1 MKKFFDKR
9 SKSKGDKANQATQ
22 PPKPTHQGAERN
34 NQLKKIDSTRSAK
47 KQDGIA
53 SAIDKLKIR
62 TQVIE
67 RSTGNRPYGAFFLGL
82 PTGVLL
88 LIAQY
93 LKPKDWAHLVLVC
106 RALQPVFQQPIKT
119 LNLSLQKTVIDS
131 RVVPLT
137 IFSDPFFVRFPPD
150 FSEFEKLLKKGS
162 VFLKQL
168 FSYDIQPWEIAALL
182 GMEEALDQTYGS
194 GILDLKNIAGMGVLH
209 MYCIGG
215 QKHLVVS
222 HIARYKPF
230 FKAVSEEDYLLAIC
244 ATFTGQIEVLEM
256 LKNNYGFDLTRY
268 DEKRKQTLLHS
279 ATTYSQTKTVKWLVS
294 QKVDPKL
301 GENLLVIA
309 ALAGNWR
316 TYNYLTTLKLKLEF
330 RSNMNAVL
338 IAASRDGN
346 TKFINMLIQGYGGDL
361 KTVNYQGLDMLAAAI
376 SGGKIDM
383 VQYCC
388 DQGWGEITRRW
399 ENGISALHV
408 AARAGKIDFIPQLVE
423 KFPDQLDIYMVDDLG
438 RSILFSAAENVD
450 FDDFLKLAA
459 NFEPNE
465 CVKQDSQGKTI
476 AHLTAH
482 HGKLIF
488 LREFVKKYGAECL
501 HVCDSLGRKSIHYAI
516 FPGNIALI
524 QWLIT
529 EHRLSFSEADHRGKT
544 PLHLLVHTLNDNSTD
559 WEDLV
564 TYAEKFGIEYFTEY
578 RDSDGKSV
586 KDYLE
591 LANQPK
597 ILSDINAMCRSRAP
611 K

>member
-9 SKSKGDKANQATQ
+9 SKSKGDKANPASQ
-22 PPKPTHQGAERN
+22 PPKPTHQGAEGN

-150 FSEFEKLLKKGS
+150 FSEFEKLLKMGGE
-162 VFLKQL
+162 FLKHL
-168 FSYDIQPWEIAALL
+168 FTLDVQPWEIAALL
-182 GMEEALDQTYGS
+182 GMEEALQETHGS
-194 GILDLKNIAGMGVLH
+194 GVLELKNTAGIGVLH
-209 MYCIGG
+209 YYCIGG
-215 QKHLVVS
+215 QKHLIVS

-230 FKAVSEEDYLLAIC
+230 FKAKSEDDYLLAEC
-244 ATFTGQIEVLEM
+244 ATFTGQIEVLEL

-268 DEKRKQTLLHS
+268 NEKRKRTLLHS

-301 GENLLVIA
+301 GENLLVVA
-309 ALAGNWR
+309 ALAGSWR
-316 TYNYLTTLKLKLEF
+316 IYNYLTTLKLKLEF

-423 KFPDQLDIYMVDDLG
+423 KFPDQLSIHMVDDLG
-438 RSILFSAAENVD
+438 QSVLFSAAESVD
-450 FDDFLKLAA
+450 FDDFIKLAA
-459 NFEPNE
+459 TFERSE
-465 CVKQDSQGKTI
+465 CLKQDSEGKTI
-476 AHLTAH
+476 VHVAASC
-482 HGKLIF
+482 GKLVF
-488 LREFVKKYGAECL
+488 LREFVKKFGAECM
-501 HVCDSLGRKSIHYAI
+501 HVRDHSGRTAIHYAI
-516 FPGNIALI
+516 FSGNITLVE
-524 QWLIT
+524 WLVT
-529 EHRLSFSEADHRGKT
+529 AHRLSFCEPDNRGKT
-544 PLHLLVHTLNDNSTD
+544 PLHLFIQSLNADSSI
-559 WEDLV
+559 WEDLIP
-564 TYAEKFGIEYFTEY
+564 YAEKFGIECFTEY
-578 RDSDGKSV
+578 RDSDEKSV
-586 KDYLE
+586 KNYLE
-591 LANQPK
+591 EANQPK
-597 ILSDINAMCRSRAP
+597 VLSDINAMCRSRAP